1 MAQPDPI
8 PAEDVDYPD
17 IFDEPDDEA
26 DELAT
31 QRGEADADA
40 GRVIS
45 HEAVKRWLM
54 SWGTPNELPPPKCGE

>member
-1 MAQPDPI
+1 MVDP
-8 PAEDVDYPD
+8 ERS

-31 QRGEADADA
+31 LRGEADADA
-40 GRVIS
+40 GRVVS
-45 HEAVKRWLM
+45 HEAVGRWLM